1 VTGEAQ
7 KSEVAHGFCASFC
20 LFDNMVDLCHLGDD
34 TTAHLADTPVPSNHK
49 FSGLQPS
56 GRTVTSSISV
66 WSIVVGSF
74 YSTLNRLPRF
84 DTPRH
89 DTASSVSDSIAA

>member
-1 VTGEAQ
+1 MTGEAQ

-34 TTAHLADTPVPSNHK
+34 ATTHLADTPVPSNHK

>member
-1 VTGEAQ
+1 MLLRMSRGMAGEAQ

-20 LFDNMVDLCHLGDD
+20 LFNDMVDLCHLGDD
-34 TTAHLADTPVPSNHK
+34 ATAHLADTPVPSNYK

-56 GRTVTSSISV
+56 GRAITSSV
-66 WSIVVGSF
+66 SIWAIIIRPF
-74 YSTLNRLPRF
+74 HPTLNRLPGF

-89 DTASSVSDSIAA
+89 DIVS